1 MKTILAVDAGGTK
14 THAAL
19 LDEQNHIL
27 STADTGAGNPTL
39 DYTAAVANIAK
50 AIADCMPMAQD
61 GVQAIV
67 VGAAGAGACEEA
79 LKADLQARFPIPVW
93 VTTDGI
99 LATYG
104 ALEDRDGLLL
114 ISGTG
119 SLIQGKKQG
128 VLSRMGGWGHLL
140 GEYGSGAAIG
150 YRLLTALA
158 EAIDLDKPVPALQEA
173 VFATLGVSDRYAM
186 TAYVYSHPKSD
197 IARLAPVADRL
208 AQAGDIHAKAVL
220 MTEAHTLAGHTANLY
235 QKLGFTTEEIHVTGG
250 CITHLTWFREQFAAF
265 VTEMLPTATL
275 CPEPVTA
282 ELGAWAYWRACMER
296 EGR

>member
-39 DYTAAVANIAK
+39 DYRSAVENIAG
-50 AIADCMPMAQD
+50 AITDCMPTEKTCA
-61 GVQAIV
+61 V
-67 VGAAGAGACEEA
+67 VIGAAGAGSCGEA
-79 LKADLQARFPIPVW
+79 LRADLQARFPMPIW

-150 YRLLTALA
+150 YRLLTILA
-158 EAIDLDKPVPALQEA
+158 ESIDLDKPVPALQDA
-173 VFATLGVSDRYAM
+173 VFAALGVSDRYAM

-208 AQAGDIHAKAVL
+208 AKEGDVNAKAVL

-250 CITHLTWFREQFAAF
+250 CITHLSWFREQFAAF
-265 VTEMLPTATL
+265 VMEMLPTANL
-275 CPEPVTA
+275 SLEPVAA
-282 ELGAWAYWRACMER
+282 ELGAWAYWRAAK
-296 EGR
+296 GNGDNNV